1 MRTSIIAEY
10 SNDDWSDVG
19 NLRQP
24 RFGHNAITLG
34 SMTMVIAG
42 LSAGN
47 KEPLV

>member
-10 SNDDWSDVG
+10 SNDEWFDVG

-24 RFGHNAITLG
+24 RFGHNAITFG

-42 LSAGN
+42 LSTA